1 MIIKVK
7 DKRFIFSTFFA
18 YEVVYL
24 FACLCETL
32 LFKNK
37 LELYFTESFF
47 KKRYSCIFF
56 FFLTTL
62 FSGLQQIFNNDL
74 FSPYQNIVANS
85 RQ

>member
-18 YEVVYL
+18 YEVVYF

-56 FFLTTL
+56 NN
-62 FSGLQQIFNNDL
+62 SIFW
-74 FSPYQNIVANS
+74 FAANF
-85 RQ
+85 Q